1 MHRALLTVHFGT
13 AAPDSRALDLGG
25 VEAALT
31 AAFPHLQ
38 RLTAYTSPT
47 IRRILERRSETLL
60 SLEQALEQAVQEGVE
75 ELFLLPSH
83 LLPGYEYDA
92 ICETAAAFRPRFA
105 ALRLALPLLGDT
117 WGVRELGDILA
128 RRFEKRP
135 GRAVVL
141 VGHGTAH
148 PGNLVYPAL
157 QGVLDLMG
165 REDVLIGTVEGWPGQ
180 EEVLSRLEQLDARE
194 VLLAPLLLTAGT
206 HAKEDIAG
214 EGADSWRSRLTQAGY
229 QVELSL
235 DGLGRLPQ
243 VQGLYVRRVQDL
255 MEG

>member
-13 AAPDSRALDLGG
+13 AAPESRALDLGG

-47 IRRILERRSETLL
+47 IRRTLARRGETLL
-60 SLEQALEQAVQEGVE
+60 SLEQALEQAAQAGVE

-117 WGVRELGDILA
+117 WGV
-128 RRFEKRP
+128 
-135 GRAVVL
+135 RAVVL

-214 EGADSWRSRLTQAGY
+214 EGPDSWCSRLTQAGY

-243 VQGLYVRRVQDL
+243 VQELYVRRVQDL

>member
-1 MHRALLTVHFGT
+1 M
-13 AAPDSRALDLGG
+13 
-25 VEAALT
+25 
-31 AAFPHLQ
+31 
-38 RLTAYTSPT
+38 
-47 IRRILERRSETLL
+47 
-60 SLEQALEQAVQEGVE
+60 E

-117 WGVRELGDILA
+117 WGVRELGDILTQ
-128 RRFEKRP
+128 RFERRP